1 MPFRWRKSD
10 IGGKIFSSD
19 PLTVKPRS
27 RKAAATEPI
36 AVPQMPR
43 KWKWRGSPITRISLR

>member
-27 RKAAATEPI
+27 RKAAATDPI